1 MPSLMISLG
10 EALDR
15 VTVERFGKQVT
26 DLIEKC
32 IVVLF
37 WCPSLIGFLGG
48 HLLAQYWNSGFVDI
62 TMVMLFLEVYL
73 GNYHN
78 MSFFFL
84 GLIGMDHVF
93 FLKISQIYSWR

>member
-15 VTVERFGKQVT
+15 VAVERFGKQVT

-48 HLLAQYWNSGFVDI
+48 HLLAHY
-62 TMVMLFLEVYL
+62 
-73 GNYHN
+73 
-78 MSFFFL
+78 
-84 GLIGMDHVF
+84 
-93 FLKISQIYSWR
+93 

>member
-10 EALDR
+10 EALNR
-15 VTVERFGKQVT
+15 VAVERFGKQVT

-93 FLKISQIYSWR
+93 F

>member
-1 MPSLMISLG
+1 M
-10 EALDR
+10 
-15 VTVERFGKQVT
+15 T

-78 MSFFFL
+78 MSFFSWIDWYGSCVFL
-84 GLIGMDHVF
+84 NISNLFVALARACLLVGIVGGLIYIDC
-93 FLKISQIYSWR
+93 

>member
-1 MPSLMISLG
+1 MISLG

-15 VTVERFGKQVT
+15 VAVERFGKQVT

-37 WCPSLIGFLGG
+37 WCPSLIVFLGG

-73 GNYHN
+73 GITITCLLVWIDRYG
-78 MSFFFL
+78 SCAIFL
-84 GLIGMDHVF
+84 NI
-93 FLKISQIYSWR
+93 